1 VTPTVRALG
10 ALRAVRALRAA
21 AGALAAGLAAVAL
34 GGCGDASADLFAVT
48 RSGTVP
54 GATFAMIVR
63 DDGTVT
69 CDGRRESLP
78 DDLLITARGIADDL
92 QAPATAG
99 TALPSGPRPVFTFV
113 VLAPAGRVS
122 FSDASPHQPA
132 VFYHLA
138 LLTTQVARRVCHL
151 PR

>member
-1 VTPTVRALG
+1 MTR
-10 ALRAVRALRAA
+10 RAA
-21 AGALAAGLAAVAL
+21 PLAVALAATAGLAGVLA
-34 GGCGDASADLFAVT
+34 GCGGASADLFAVT

-69 CDGRRESLP
+69 CDGQRRPLP
-78 DDLLITARGIADDL
+78 GELLVTARGIADDL

-99 TALPSGPRPVFTFV
+99 VALPSGPRPVFTFV
-113 VLAPAGRVS
+113 VLTPAGRVS
-122 FSDASPHQPA
+122 FSDESPHPPA

-138 LLTTQVARRVCHL
+138 LLTTQVARQVCHL